1 MSTDYLNKKILLG
14 HWLTGNV
21 LDRLLWF
28 KRTFLCH
35 VGIYHKAASTEKSR
49 KCQSTRSH
57 GEEGPE
63 YKRISQPEPGS
74 KAALRNWEAVMV
86 SFYSRGR
93 LLMGL
98 SYSPSSLLLCFCPP
112 FCQLQLT
119 FSLLFCILFS
129 ASWRASSYV
138 CVLSCSTLCNPWTV
152 VHQVPLSMG
161 ISRQEYWS
169 GLPFPP
175 PGDLPDPGIKPLSP
189 VSPALTDGFFTT
201 EPRGAPAFSEQW
213 ALLAPVVPHHHSPS
227 SFTSHC

>member
-1 MSTDYLNKKILLG
+1 MATDWLEMFLIDSFGSKELFNVMWGFIIKMHLLRN
-14 HWLTGNV
+14 LENANQP
-21 LDRLLWF
+21 
-28 KRTFLCH
+28 
-35 VGIYHKAASTEKSR
+35 GIFS
-49 KCQSTRSH
+49 RSH

-86 SFYSRGR
+86 GFYSRGR
-93 LLMGL
+93 SLMGL

-138 CVLSCSTLCNPWTV
+138 CVLSCSTLCNSWTV

-175 PGDLPDPGIKPLSP
+175 PGDSIQYYT
-189 VSPALTDGFFTT
+189 VMFTK
-201 EPRGAPAFSEQW
+201 
-213 ALLAPVVPHHHSPS
+213 V
-227 SFTSHC
+227 